1 MSAFRPLV
9 AMVGPTAVGKTERA
23 ITLARRLD
31 GEIVS
36 ADSRL
41 LYRGM
46 DIGTAKP
53 TPEQRALVPHH
64 LIDVAEPE
72 DVWSLARFRAAALEA
87 IQSIQERGRLPFL
100 VGGTGQY
107 VTAILEGWSPPPRPP
122 DERLRRNLERYAAE
136 HGALALH
143 ARLQA
148 VDPEA
153 AAAIDPRNVRR
164 VARALEVFETTGAPL
179 SKARARQP
187 PPFDAL
193 RIGLTLPRPEL
204 YARIDVRI
212 EEMLDSGLV
221 DEVRRLLGRGLS
233 PTAPALSAIGYREIV
248 LYLGGEIDLEEAA
261 RRMRR
266 ATRQF
271 VRRQANWFK
280 ASDPRI
286 HWFESRPGVEDS
298 MERLVRRWLAA
309 QGRLGDS
316 AGEGPQHEPEQ
327 GG

>member
-9 AMVGPTAVGKTERA
+9 AIVGPTAVGKTERA

-46 DIGTAKP
+46 DVGTAKP
-53 TPEQRALVPHH
+53 TPEQRVLVPHY

-72 DVWSLARFRAAALEA
+72 DVWSLAQFRVAALEA
-87 IQSIQERGRLPFL
+87 IRCIQERGRLPLL

-107 VTAILEGWSPPPRPP
+107 VTAILEGWTPPARPG
-122 DERLRRNLERYAAE
+122 DETTRRMLERYASE
-136 HGALALH
+136 HGASALY

-153 AAAIDPRNVRR
+153 AVAIDSRNVRR
-164 VARALEVFETTGAPL
+164 VVRALEVFEATGVPM
-179 SKARARQP
+179 SRARRREP
-187 PPFDAL
+187 PPFKAL

-204 YARIDVRI
+204 FARIDARI
-212 EEMLDSGLV
+212 DQMLDNGLV

-248 LYLGGEIDLEEAA
+248 LHLGGECDLEEAV

-280 ASDPRI
+280 PSDPRI
-286 HWFESRPGVEDS
+286 LWFESRDGVEDDI
-298 MERLVRRWLAA
+298 ERCVRQWLAEEA
-309 QGRLGDS
+309 GTTAS
-316 AGEGPQHEPEQ
+316 ADEAEEEPEQ
-327 GG
+327 RR